1 MQNTPLVTAFS
12 NTGARAR
19 IARLFATALVC
30 SALVAS
36 SLSTVAHAIEK
47 GQSAPEIALKDLSG
61 KPLKLSELRGK
72 VVLVDF
78 WASWCGPCRESMP
91 FLDKLSKSYKSQGLV
106 VLGVNID
113 NDVAAAR
120 KFLKELPVSFT
131 ILSDVEKQVAKAYG
145 PPTMPSS
152 YLIDRQGKVHVVHA
166 GFKHSDAG
174 KIESEIK
181 NLL

>member
-1 MQNTPLVTAFS
+1 MQKNLLVMTVAAVLS
-12 NTGARAR
+12 LGAT
-19 IARLFATALVC
+19 LG
-30 SALVAS
+30 
-36 SLSTVAHAIEK
+36 LSQRVAHAVEK
-47 GQSAPEIALKDLSG
+47 GQAAPEIALKDLSG
-61 KPLKLSELRGK
+61 KPIKLSSLKGK

-91 FLDKLSKSYKSQGLV
+91 FLDKLSKSYGEQGLV

-113 NDVAAAR
+113 NDAAAAR
-120 KFLKELPVSFT
+120 KFLKDLPVSFAVVN
-131 ILSDVEKQVAKAYG
+131 DAEKQVAKAYA

-166 GFKHSDAG
+166 GFKRSDAA
-174 KIESEIK
+174 KLEAEIK

>member
-1 MQNTPLVTAFS
+1 MMVAAALSLVFFQ
-12 NTGARAR
+12 R
-19 IARLFATALVC
+19 
-30 SALVAS
+30 SAQAV
-36 SLSTVAHAIEK
+36 EK
-47 GQSAPEIALKDLSG
+47 GQTAPEIALKDLSG
-61 KPLKLSELRGK
+61 KAIKLSSLKGK

-91 FLDKLSKSYKSQGLV
+91 FLEKLSKSYRDQGLV

-113 NDVAAAR
+113 NDADAAR
-120 KFLKELPVSFT
+120 KFLKELPVTFAVLT
-131 ILSDVEKQVAKAYG
+131 DAEKSAAKAYA

-166 GFKHSDAG
+166 GFRRSDAA
-174 KIESEIK
+174 KLEAEVK